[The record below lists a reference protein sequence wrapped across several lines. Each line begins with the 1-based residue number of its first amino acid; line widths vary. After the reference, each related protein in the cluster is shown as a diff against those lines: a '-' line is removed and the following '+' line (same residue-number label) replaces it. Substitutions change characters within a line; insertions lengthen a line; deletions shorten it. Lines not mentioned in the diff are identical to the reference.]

1 MNLAGLITYAR
12 THRGAVVAS
21 LKANGGPAA
30 AYLEMA
36 VTDDG
41 DLVFDTMPSSR
52 ITANIKR
59 DHRVAVV
66 YGGSEGTT
74 LQCEGLAERV
84 EGADRERYLAA
95 YLRAFPDYTL
105 DEATSVLVRVRLTW
119 AQFGD
124 FNEEG
129 YETHEVTL
137 T

>member
-1 MNLAGLITYAR
+1 MNLAGLISYAR

-30 AYLEMA
+30 AYMEMA
-36 VTDDG
+36 VTDAG
-41 DLVFDTMPSSR
+41 ELVFDTMPSSR

-84 EGADRERYLAA
+84 EDADRERCAA
-95 YLRAFPDYTL
+95 EYLRAFPDYTL
-105 DEATSVLVRVRLTW
+105 EKDTSVLVRVRLTW

-124 FNEEG
+124 FTDDG
-129 YETHEVTL
+129 YETHEVDL

>member
-1 MNLAGLITYAR
+1 MKLAGLITYAR

-21 LKANGGPAA
+21 LKANGAPAA
-30 AYLEMA
+30 AYLEIA
-36 VTDDG
+36 VTDLG
-41 DLVFDTMPSSR
+41 ELVFDTMPSSR
-52 ITANIKR
+52 ITANIQR

-66 YGGSEGTT
+66 FGGSEGTT

-84 EGADRERYLAA
+84 EGAERDRCAEA

-105 DEATSVLVRVRLTW
+105 EEGSSVLIRVRLTW

-124 FNEEG
+124 FGDDG
-129 YETHEVTL
+129 YETHQVDL